1 VSAAALVLLAWLG
14 PAQEPDPPTFAAL
27 VETVFVDVVVTRDG
41 KPVLGLDASHFEV
54 KDNGVRQRPRIVAL
68 DEFPI
73 GATLVFDSSSSVAG
87 SRLRDLRK
95 AGHAVVEAVDPDAV
109 LALMV
114 FNHQAQLLVPPS
126 HDRVK
131 VGAALDGIEA
141 GGRTALFDAI
151 YMALMLDTPVRRP
164 AIVVFTDGDDTSSWL
179 TVEELRTAVS
189 RSDAILHVVGLRLSG
204 GQGSQAART
213 FGTFNSNP
221 GAAAESSLA
230 RNLRQITELT
240 GGRLW
245 EARESERLA
254 ETFLQIL
261 AEMKTRYVLA
271 YEPGGVERLGEH
283 RLEVRLKRAKGE
295 VRARQGYFVGP
306 ASR

>member
-1 VSAAALVLLAWLG
+1 MLAALVLLGGLAQAPE
-14 PAQEPDPPTFAAL
+14 PATPTFAAW

-54 KDNGVRQRPRIVAL
+54 KDNGVRQRARIVAL

-126 HDRVK
+126 LSRLQI
-131 VGAALDGIEA
+131 GAALDGIEA

-179 TVEELRTAVS
+179 TVDALRTAVS

-204 GQGSQAART
+204 GRGSRAART

-221 GAAAESSLA
+221 GGTAESELA
-230 RNLRQITELT
+230 RNLRRHPSTRQQWDRDIHV
-240 GGRLW
+240 GSQYFRGRP
-245 EARESERLA
+245 
-254 ETFLQIL
+254 F
-261 AEMKTRYVLA
+261 
-271 YEPGGVERLGEH
+271 P
-283 RLEVRLKRAKGE
+283 AKQCAC
-295 VRARQGYFVGP
+295 RF
-306 ASR
+306 

>member
-1 VSAAALVLLAWLG
+1 
-14 PAQEPDPPTFAAL
+14 
-27 VETVFVDVVVTRDG
+27 
-41 KPVLGLDASHFEV
+41 
-54 KDNGVRQRPRIVAL
+54 
-68 DEFPI
+68 
-73 GATLVFDSSSSVAG
+73 
-87 SRLRDLRK
+87 
-95 AGHAVVEAVDPDAV
+95 
-109 LALMV
+109 MV

-126 HDRVK
+126 PDRVRI
-131 VGAALDGIEA
+131 GAALDGIEA

-151 YMALMLDTPVRRP
+151 YMALMLDTRVRRP

-179 TVEELRTAVS
+179 TVEELRTSVG
-189 RSDAILHVVGLRLSG
+189 RSDAILHVVGLRLTG
-204 GQGSQAART
+204 GQGFRPSGT
-213 FGTFNSNP
+213 FGPLNLNP
-221 GAAAESSLA
+221 GGNAESPLA
-230 RNLRQITELT
+230 RNLREIAALT

-283 RLEVRLKRAKGE
+283 RLQVRLKGAKGE